1 MAAIARKDWAHYAKL
16 TSQSATRPAPVAVNP
31 DDLVN
36 MATYRAS
43 ERGNSL
49 EAIAAYAQDNMI
61 FNADGK
67 AVAVDAATYASTP
80 REQKLNKFGRA
91 YNENAKVWLHKE
103 MADVVVDAA
112 LYMQQKHGWTSTVY
126 DGLRTVNG
134 AYIVYNNASDHDL
147 EQGILAAPGLS
158 AHNKGMA
165 VDLVQ
170 FDAAGK
176 LVDMGGNFDHLDMK
190 TNNRAYT
197 DLPQPVL
204 ENRLKRE
211 IAFQHAA
218 LTQGKLFAPLRSEF
232 WDERFPENEADHW
245 RVLDSLA
252 RCMGKQLLS
261 SEDIANM
268 RSPKDSE
275 PRKAFSK
282 KWELMSYDEFK
293 AKWAELFDEKEMRR
307 VFDLPD
313 SVKLPP
319 DRSTVVYHGDYN
331 PLYDRD
337 LMASG
342 KNITDNALDLT
353 LSNTSGLGVPARG

>member
-1 MAAIARKDWAHYAKL
+1 M
-16 TSQSATRPAPVAVNP
+16 S
-31 DDLVN
+31 
-36 MATYRAS
+36 TYRQSPALS
-43 ERGNSL
+43 SFT
-49 EAIAAYAQDNMI
+49 AYAHDNMV
-61 FNADGK
+61 FDTNGQPQK
-67 AVAVDAATYASTP
+67 VDEVTYKNTP
-80 REQKLNKFGRA
+80 REAKLNKFGQV
-91 YNENAKVWLHKE
+91 YQDNAPVWLHKE

-112 LYMQQKHGWTSTVY
+112 IYMQQKYGWKSVIY

-134 AYIVYNNASDHDL
+134 AYNMYRNAADSDL
-147 EQGILAAPGLS
+147 EQGLLAAPGLS

-165 VDLVQ
+165 ADLVQ
-170 FDAAGK
+170 FDTAGK

-190 TNNRAYT
+190 TNNRAYS

-218 LTQGKLFAPLRSEF
+218 LSQGKLFAPLRSEF

-245 RVLDSLA
+245 RVLDSLT

-261 SEDIANM
+261 SEDISNM

-275 PRKAFSK
+275 QRKAFSK

-293 AKWAELFDEKEMRR
+293 TKWAELFDEKEMRR

-319 DRSTVVYHGDYN
+319 DRSTIVYHGDYN

-337 LMASG
+337 LIASG

-353 LSNTSGLGVPARG
+353 LQNART